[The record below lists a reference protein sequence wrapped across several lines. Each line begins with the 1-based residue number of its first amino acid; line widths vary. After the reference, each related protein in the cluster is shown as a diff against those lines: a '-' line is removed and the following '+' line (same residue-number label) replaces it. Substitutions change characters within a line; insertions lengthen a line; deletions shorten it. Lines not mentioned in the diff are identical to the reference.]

1 MSNTDSF
8 IDEVSEEVRRD
19 RLFKVY
25 KKYGWILVVLVVA
38 IVGGAAWNE
47 YSKANRIAQS
57 EAAGRALQAANEAGD
72 AALLNDL
79 ANSNSDTAVIAQ
91 LQQAAILA
99 GADDAEGAKAILS
112 GISTS
117 NDAPGIYRDLALLK
131 LLMLDA
137 ANMPDTDVLAAL
149 DALATPG
156 APFRLLA
163 LEQRALHYVR
173 KGETDAA
180 ITTLA
185 EIVNAADASDAL
197 RQRAQELTIA
207 LGGSLDAANN
217 G

>member
-156 APFRLLA
+156 APFRLL
-163 LEQRALHYVR
+163 VR

-197 RQRAQELTIA
+197 RKRAQELTIA

>member
-8 IDEVSEEVRRD
+8 INEVSEEVRRD

-25 KKYGWILVVLVVA
+25 KRYGWILVALVLV

-57 EAAGRALQAANEAGD
+57 EAAGRILQLADQTGD
-72 AALLNDL
+72 AALLDEL
-79 ANSNSDTAVIAQ
+79 ANGNSDTAVIAQ

-99 GADDAEGAKAILS
+99 AADNRDGAKTILS
-112 GISTS
+112 GISART
-117 NDAPGIYRDLALLK
+117 DVPAIYRDLALLK

-149 DALATPG
+149 EALTVPG
-156 APFRLLA
+156 APYRMLA
-163 LEQRALHYVR
+163 LEQRALHNVR
-173 KGETDAA
+173 RGDSDAA
-180 ITTLA
+180 IATLA

>member
-99 GADDAEGAKAILS
+99 GADDAEGAKAI
-112 GISTS
+112 
-117 NDAPGIYRDLALLK
+117 
-131 LLMLDA
+131 
-137 ANMPDTDVLAAL
+137 
-149 DALATPG
+149 
-156 APFRLLA
+156 
-163 LEQRALHYVR
+163 
-173 KGETDAA
+173 
-180 ITTLA
+180 TTLA